1 MTVEVRHKR
10 PTSNRPT
17 ARSDPAKKHAQLLML
32 GLSKLQTGNRAHR
45 NLMQLDLY
53 NGNEDGC
60 MNSTTRP
67 RSFDTCFCFC
77 FFAWWRRS
85 LIEFTRSA
93 SGADADRPCRFSDS
107 PQLLSCW
114 LAHEVKI
121 LIHQPVT
128 NCKTRFVAP

>member
-10 PTSNRPT
+10 PTNNRPT
-17 ARSDPAKKHAQLLML
+17 ARSDPAKNML
-32 GLSKLQTGNRAHR
+32 NFLCSDCPGNRAHR
-45 NLMQLDLY
+45 NPTQLNLC

-60 MNSTTRP
+60 MNSTTRR

-77 FFAWWRRS
+77 FFAWRRRS
-85 LIEFTRSA
+85 LIEFTRSVP
-93 SGADADRPCRFSDS
+93 GADADRPCRFSDS